1 MRSTIVSCR
10 PPEGSLRLKPRSW
23 ILGMVMALVSLTAT
37 ACASEPSPA
46 RNAEA
51 PATTGAK
58 VPVGDQRLVLFLGDS
73 LTAGFGLAADQAF
86 PALVG
91 EALNSAGVSV
101 RIVNAGVSG
110 DTTSGALERL
120 DWLLKQKPD
129 VLVVGLGANDA
140 FRGQPVSRIE
150 ANLREIVR
158 RAKRAGARVV
168 LLGMRIPTN
177 YGRDYTEAF
186 FDVYARVAKAEKA
199 ELMPFLLEGVG
210 GRTELNLDDGMH
222 PNAEGQQII
231 AAEVLPYVRR
241 ALGAAR

>member
-1 MRSTIVSCR
+1 
-10 PPEGSLRLKPRSW
+10 
-23 ILGMVMALVSLTAT
+23 MVMALVYLTAT
-37 ACASEPSPA
+37 ACASETPPA
-46 RNAEA
+46 RNAEPPASA
-51 PATTGAK
+51 PVQAQVREG
-58 VPVGDQRLVLFLGDS
+58 RLVIFLGDS

-91 EALNSAGVSV
+91 EALKNAGVSV

-110 DTTSGALERL
+110 DTTGGALDRL
-120 DWLLKQKPD
+120 DWLLNQKPD

-140 FRGQPVSRIE
+140 FRGQPVSSIE

-168 LLGMRIPTN
+168 VLGMRVPTN

-210 GRTELNLDDGMH
+210 GHIELNLDDGIH

-231 AAEVLPYVRR
+231 AAGVLPYVRR
-241 ALGAAR
+241 ALGAPR